1 MIVVHLHRYITIP
14 GILSGL
20 IAYMMSNVALIRV
33 ISILTMPQK
42 KYRNGLKNM
51 DTVVKTINIEHLQR
65 KPIKSFIHFIQDMP
79 NIREVEWE

>member
-1 MIVVHLHRYITIP
+1 MQRINNGTE
-14 GILSGL
+14 
-20 IAYMMSNVALIRV
+20 
-33 ISILTMPQK
+33 